1 MDMELSNDLL
11 RRLRD
16 AKTGYTVE
24 VWDGL
29 KVVVVK
35 VNASELAPCR
45 GCVFQELKEGC
56 KQCPMRWA
64 CMSRWRGDRR
74 SVAFKMKNEE

>member
-1 MDMELSNDLL
+1 MELSNDLV

-29 KVVVVK
+29 KV
-35 VNASELAPCR
+35 
-45 GCVFQELKEGC
+45 
-56 KQCPMRWA
+56 
-64 CMSRWRGDRR
+64 
-74 SVAFKMKNEE
+74 AFKMKNEE

>member
-1 MDMELSNDLL
+1 MELSNDLV

-35 VNASELAPCR
+35 VNASELTPCR
-45 GCVFQELKEGC
+45 RCVFEKLKEGC

-64 CMSRWRGDRR
+64 CMSRWRGG
-74 SVAFKMKNEE
+74 